1 MFRTMSRVAVVAIVL
16 VTLTVASVP
25 AYAAPHGGSK
35 AAAKAEAGWF
45 QAVLTW
51 VSQALFGNQPR
62 LMSFMSSSSSDT
74 PGTPLTGS
82 CIDPLGGC
90 GPGGGG
96 GGV

>member
-16 VTLTVASVP
+16 VALTCASIP

-35 AAAKAEAGWF
+35 ATAKAEAGWI
-45 QAVLTW
+45 QAVITW
-51 VSQALFGNQPR
+51 VSQALFGTQPP
-62 LMSFMSSSSSDT
+62 MSFMSSPSST
-74 PGTPLTGS
+74 RVYTPLNGS

-90 GPGGGG
+90 GIGGGG